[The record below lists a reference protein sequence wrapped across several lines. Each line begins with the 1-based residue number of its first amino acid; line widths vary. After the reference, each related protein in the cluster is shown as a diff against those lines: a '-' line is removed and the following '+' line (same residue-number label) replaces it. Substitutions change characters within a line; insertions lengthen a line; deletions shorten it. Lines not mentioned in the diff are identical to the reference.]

1 VYDEAVQAKSI
12 ARTEIVLVAGLLVF
26 CGAGWVAEQVL
37 RLDGPVTL
45 GPLVS
50 LALAAVPALLW
61 LGYFY
66 LQDRREPEPKHYVAG
81 VYLLGAFIAQ
91 PLATMIVGLLPET
104 IPPAGRIGSWQ
115 ILHAILVAGLA
126 QELGK
131 YLTVRYSVYLSD
143 EFDEPMDGIVYMTA
157 AGIGFATAENARYLA
172 GVEGQ
177 VFLATGIMNVVIT
190 TLAHACFAA
199 VLGAFLGRARFAA
212 GSPLKRNLFLAGGLL
227 AAASLNGAFA
237 LLESAVK
244 VTGMRIQPWR
254 GVAFAA
260 AFSLGAFAL
269 TFWLMRRQ
277 HAPEPTDGAPAEVTP

>member
-1 VYDEAVQAKSI
+1 VYDDGVQAKSI

-37 RLDGPVTL
+37 RLEGPVTL

-50 LALAAVPALLW
+50 LALAAVPAVLW

-66 LQDRREPEPKHYVAG
+66 LQDRREPEPKHFVAG
-81 VYLLGAFIAQ
+81 VYLLGAFVAN
-91 PLATMIVGLLPET
+91 PLAAFLIGLLPT
-104 IPPAGRIGSWQ
+104 AIPPGSQLGTWQ
-115 ILHAILVAGLA
+115 IVHAVLVVGLA

-131 YLTVRYSVYLSD
+131 YLAVRYSIYLSA

-172 GVEGQ
+172 GLDGH
-177 VFLATGIMNVVIT
+177 VFLATGVMNVVIT
-190 TLAHACFAA
+190 TLAHACFAG
-199 VLGAFLGRARFAA
+199 VLGAFMGRARFAP
-212 GSPLKRNLFLAGGLL
+212 GSAFGRNLFLLGGLL
-227 AAASLNGAFA
+227 AAAALNGAFS
-237 LLESAVK
+237 LLEASVK
-244 VTGMRIQPWR
+244 VSGMSVQPWR

-260 AFSLGAFAL
+260 AFAVGAFAI

-277 HAPEPTDGAPAEVTP
+277 SGGEPTPPATEAVQS